1 MVVIMPLS
9 LRQVKYFVAAAEIG
23 QVSQAAIY
31 LNISQSSVTTAIQE
45 LERIL
50 NAQLFVRTPQG
61 MVLTDSGRHFLN
73 HAYAI
78 LGAVEDAINDPAPTN
93 AITGT
98 LNIAASFTIMSYVL
112 PYHIK
117 RLSLAYPNLTI
128 KLHECTHR
136 EIEEGLINGQYDMS
150 IVSASNI
157 DSDKIVIENLLN
169 SPRHL
174 WLPAKHPLAEKDSV
188 SFADIADEP
197 YILLNVAE
205 AEQVT
210 ERYWKQHN
218 HSLNI
223 RLTTISIEAI
233 RNMVANEA
241 GITILSDMVYRP
253 WSLEGKR
260 IVTKNLVTPAP
271 SLSIGLARSENMEMT
286 PSRRCFQEYF
296 RRTYLTPQV
305 VASRN

>member
-1 MVVIMPLS
+1 MPLS
-9 LRQVKYFVAAAEIG
+9 LRQVRYFVAAAEIG
-23 QVSQAAIY
+23 QVSQAAMY

-45 LERIL
+45 LERLL

-78 LGAVEDAINDPAPTN
+78 LGAVEDALNDPAPAN
-93 AITGT
+93 SLTGS
-98 LNIAASFTIMSYVL
+98 LNIAASFTIMGYVL

-117 RLSLAYPNLTI
+117 RLSLAYPNLKI
-128 KLHECTHR
+128 KLHECSHHQ
-136 EIEEGLINGQYDMS
+136 IEEGLLSGKFDMS
-150 IVSASNI
+150 LVSVSNI
-157 DSDKIVIENLLN
+157 ASDKIVVENLLN

-174 WLPAKHPLAEKDSV
+174 WLPAKHPLAEKDSI

-197 YILLNVAE
+197 YILLSIDE
-205 AEQVT
+205 AEKVG
-210 ERYWKQHN
+210 ELYWKQHN
-218 HSLNI
+218 HPLNVC
-223 RLTTISIEAI
+223 LTTISIEAV
-233 RNMVANEA
+233 RNMVANEC

-271 SLSIGLARSENMEMT
+271 SLSIGLAWSEDMEMT

-305 VASRN
+305 VASRY